1 MASLLDSSSE
11 RTGKCSKNDREQE
24 RAVRQRAESPVS
36 VFTELNVGFSRFR
49 FRRHPSQ
56 ETTTTHAAQTGTDV
70 NVVLQPLP
78 TGAPVTPRE
87 VTPAASPATFE
98 RDEMRRMV
106 RRSMRI
112 GIWVW
117 PSFIVVDAWMCFV
130 AFPDAPFGL
139 FLIYRIVIELALI
152 AVYRASR
159 RPTVS
164 TALLRLS
171 QNLTFTAIAVAISLM
186 AISLGGVRS
195 AYMHGISIVAL
206 VRAAVFP
213 EPWRKAWMGFAGI
226 ALAFPAVMGLVA
238 LVSPELR
245 AQWLSTESLVIF
257 ASNYV
262 FVLSSATIGH
272 LTSNIMW
279 QAEQRVYRARRV
291 GRYRLL
297 APIGKG
303 GMGEVWLAWDTSLQR
318 NVALKLL
325 RAMSDT
331 GPDMV
336 ARFEREALA
345 TSRLQSPHIIQI
357 FDYGASE
364 DGLYY
369 IAMEYLTGR
378 DLGTVV
384 KEDGPV
390 PVARAIDYAIQ
401 ACLALEVAHH
411 NGVIHRDIKP
421 ENLFLVNTEGE
432 PDHIK
437 LLDFGIVRFREPTGS
452 TLTWTG
458 MLVGTPLYLA
468 PELWTG
474 SPADERSD
482 VYAMGVTLYFLL
494 TGRLPFTESGRSGSR
509 ALAAIFPSPAPAERS
524 LERIVR
530 QCLAPDPSQRL
541 PSARVLREQLD
552 ACRTE
557 LRLPNL
563 VSPS

>member
-1 MASLLDSSSE
+1 
-11 RTGKCSKNDREQE
+11 
-24 RAVRQRAESPVS
+24 
-36 VFTELNVGFSRFR
+36 
-49 FRRHPSQ
+49 
-56 ETTTTHAAQTGTDV
+56 
-70 NVVLQPLP
+70 
-78 TGAPVTPRE
+78 
-87 VTPAASPATFE
+87 
-98 RDEMRRMV
+98 
-106 RRSMRI
+106 MRI

-117 PSFIVVDAWMCFV
+117 PSFTVVDAWMCFV
-130 AFPDAPFGL
+130 AYPDAPFVL
-139 FLIYRIVIELALI
+139 FLVYRIVIELALI

-159 RPTVS
+159 RPAVS
-164 TALLRLS
+164 TASLRLS
-171 QNLTFTAIAVAISLM
+171 QNLTFTAIAVAIALM
-186 AISLGGVRS
+186 AISLGGTRS

-213 EPWRKAWMGFAGI
+213 EPWRKAWTGFTGI
-226 ALAFPAVMGLVA
+226 AIAFPVVMGCVA
-238 LVSPELR
+238 AVSPELR
-245 AQWLSTESLVIF
+245 AEWFSTESLVVF

-262 FVLSSATIGH
+262 FVLSSATIGL

-303 GMGEVWLAWDTSLQR
+303 GMGEVWLAWDASLQR

-345 TSRLQSPHIIQI
+345 TSRLESPDIIQI

-390 PVARAIDYAIQ
+390 PVANAIEYMMQ

-411 NGVIHRDIKP
+411 GGVIHRDIKP
-421 ENLFLVNTEGE
+421 ENLFLVRTEGE
-432 PDHIK
+432 DDSIK
-437 LLDFGIVRFREPTGS
+437 LLDFGIVRFRESTGS

-458 MLVGTPLYLA
+458 MLVGTPFYLA

-482 VYAMGVTLYFLL
+482 IYSVGVTFYFLL
-494 TGRLPFTESGRSGSR
+494 TGRLPFVESDRTGRG
-509 ALAAIFPSPAPAERS
+509 ALAAIFPNPTPAERD
-524 LERIVR
+524 LEELVR
-530 QCLAPDPSQRL
+530 QCLAPDPSQRVS
-541 PSARVLREQLD
+541 SARVLRSRLES
-552 ACRTE
+552 CRASMST
-557 LRLPNL
+557 LRTPASMN
-563 VSPS
+563 PA

>member
-1 MASLLDSSSE
+1 
-11 RTGKCSKNDREQE
+11 
-24 RAVRQRAESPVS
+24 
-36 VFTELNVGFSRFR
+36 
-49 FRRHPSQ
+49 
-56 ETTTTHAAQTGTDV
+56 
-70 NVVLQPLP
+70 
-78 TGAPVTPRE
+78 
-87 VTPAASPATFE
+87 
-98 RDEMRRMV
+98 
-106 RRSMRI
+106 MRI

-130 AFPDAPFGL
+130 AYPDAPFGL
-139 FLIYRIVIELALI
+139 FLVYRIVIELALI
-152 AVYRASR
+152 AVHRASR

-164 TALLRLS
+164 TASLRLS
-171 QNLTFTAIAVAISLM
+171 QNVTFTAIAVAISLM
-186 AISLGGVRS
+186 AISLGGTRS
-195 AYMHGISIVAL
+195 VYMHGISIVAL

-213 EPWRKAWMGFAGI
+213 EPWRKAWTGFTGI
-226 ALAFPAVMGLVA
+226 AIAFPAVMGVVA
-238 LVSPELR
+238 AVSPELR
-245 AQWLSTESLVIF
+245 AEWFSTESLVVF

-262 FVLSSATIGH
+262 FVLSSATIGL

-303 GMGEVWLAWDTSLQR
+303 GMGEVWLAWDASLQR

-336 ARFEREALA
+336 VRFEREALA

-369 IAMEYLTGR
+369 IAMEFLTGR

-390 PVARAIDYAIQ
+390 PVDKAIEYMMQ

-411 NGVIHRDIKP
+411 GGVIHRDIKP
-421 ENLFLVNTEGE
+421 ENLFLVKTEGE
-432 PDHIK
+432 PDRIK

-474 SPADERSD
+474 APADERSD
-482 VYAMGVTLYFLL
+482 IYSMGVTLYFLL
-494 TGRLPFTESGRSGSR
+494 TARLPFAETHRSRSG
-509 ALAAIFPSPAPAERS
+509 ALAAIFANPSPGERS
-524 LERIVR
+524 VERIVR
-530 QCLAPDPSQRL
+530 QCLAPDPAQRV
-541 PSARVLREQLD
+541 PTARLLREQLD
-552 ACRTE
+552 SCRTE
-557 LRLPNL
+557 LLQPNR

>member
-1 MASLLDSSSE
+1 MHARSTITTNDIE
-11 RTGKCSKNDREQE
+11 AMRT
-24 RAVRQRAESPVS
+24 APA
-36 VFTELNVGFSRFR
+36 
-49 FRRHPSQ
+49 
-56 ETTTTHAAQTGTDV
+56 
-70 NVVLQPLP
+70 VVLQPIP
-78 TGAPVTPRE
+78 TGAAVAPRASM
-87 VTPAASPATFE
+87 PASPATLE
-98 RDEMRRMV
+98 RDVIRRMV
-106 RRSMRI
+106 TRSMRI
-112 GIWVW
+112 GMWVW
-117 PSFIVVDAWMCFV
+117 PAFTIVDVWMCFV
-130 AFPDAPFGL
+130 AYPGAPFGL
-139 FLIYRIVIELALI
+139 FLVYRIVIELALI
-152 AVYRASR
+152 TVYRASR

-164 TALLRLS
+164 TAALRLG
-171 QNLTFTAIAVAISLM
+171 QNVTFTAIAVAIALM

-213 EPWRKAWMGFAGI
+213 EPRQRAWLGFAGI
-226 ALAFPAVMGLVA
+226 GAAFPAVMGVA
-238 LVSPELR
+238 AAVSPALR
-245 AQWLSTESLVIF
+245 AEWLSTESLVIF

-262 FVLSSATIGH
+262 FVLSSATIGL
-272 LTSNIMW
+272 LTSHIMW

-303 GMGEVWLAWDTSLQR
+303 GMGEVWLARDASLQR

-325 RAMSDT
+325 SALSDT

-345 TSRLQSPHIIQI
+345 ASRLQSPHVIQI

-384 KEDGPV
+384 KEDGPL
-390 PVARAIDYAIQ
+390 PVARATQYMLE

-411 NGVIHRDIKP
+411 AGIIHRDIKP
-421 ENLFLVNTEGE
+421 ENLFLVTTDGGD
-432 PDHIK
+432 DHIK

-482 VYAMGVTLYFLL
+482 IYAWGVTLYFLL
-494 TGRLPFTESGRSGSR
+494 TARLPFADRRGSGTLSAIFTNPTEAER
-509 ALAAIFPSPAPAERS
+509 ALED
-524 LERIVR
+524 LVR
-530 QCLAPDPSQRL
+530 RCITPDPSQRI
-541 PSARVLREQLD
+541 PSARVLREQLEISR
-552 ACRTE
+552 AA
-557 LRLPNL
+557 L
-563 VSPS
+563 VSESVARSR